1 MKRDLVEKPVRVL
14 IVDDLSRSR
23 DGLRTLL
30 ETWPKVIEV
39 VGEAADGLEAI
50 LMVEKGQPDVV
61 LMDARMPVLD
71 GLEATRLI
79 KHRWPE
85 VRVIILTMYATHRIN
100 ALDAGADAFLV
111 KGCPADTLLKTI
123 LYSGHPTSTQG
134 DSPKAAQ

>member
-1 MKRDLVEKPVRVL
+1 MKRDLVEQPVRVL

-61 LMDARMPVLD
+61 LMDAKMPVLD
-71 GLEATRLI
+71 GLGATRLI

-85 VRVIILTMYATHRIN
+85 VRIIMFTMYANHRIN
-100 ALDAGADAFLV
+100 ALNAGADAFLV
-111 KGCPADTLLKTI
+111 KGCSADTLLETI
-123 LYSGHPTSTQG
+123 LYSGHPTST
-134 DSPKAAQ
+134 PKAAQ

>member
-1 MKRDLVEKPVRVL
+1 MKRHLVEQPVRVL

-30 ETWPKVIEV
+30 ETWPEVEV
-39 VGEAADGLEAI
+39 VGEAVDGLAAI
-50 LMVEKGQPDVV
+50 LMVEKRQPDVV

-85 VRVIILTMYATHRIN
+85 VRVIMFTMYANHRIK
-100 ALDAGADAFLV
+100 ALNAGADAFLV
-111 KGCPADTLLKTI
+111 KGCSADTLLETI
-123 LYSGHPTSTQG
+123 LDYGHPTSVQG
-134 DSPKAAQ
+134 DAPDTVQ